1 MEFCDG
7 YAENGLYYVEQGQG
21 EVLVLLHRNGE
32 DHTYFKNQ
40 ISFFAKK
47 YKVIAIDTRGHG
59 KSERGDK
66 EITIL
71 QAAEDLKKFLD
82 EKKMTRIHLLGFSDG
97 GNIAL
102 VFALKYPS
110 YVKTLLLNGANLS
123 PARVKVSIQFPIACA
138 YLLVSAIA
146 AVKKDLKQKK
156 EILGLM
162 VKEPHIRPDQ
172 LKRLH
177 MPVMVIVGTK
187 DMIRHSH
194 SRKIYERLIN
204 GTWCCIQG
212 SHFIAGEEPEKFNEN
227 VERFL
232 KNHGRTH
239 W

>member
-21 EVLVLLHRNGE
+21 DVLVLLHGNGE
-32 DHTYFKNQ
+32 NHTYFKNQ
-40 ISFFAKK
+40 ISFFARK
-47 YKVIAIDTRGHG
+47 YKVVAIDTRGHG
-59 KSERGDK
+59 KSKRGNK

-71 QAAEDLKKFLD
+71 QAAEDLKNFLD
-82 EKKMTRIHLLGFSDG
+82 EKKMTSIHLLGFSDG

-110 YVKTLLLNGANLS
+110 YVKTLILNGANLS
-123 PARVKVSIQFPIACA
+123 PAGVKVSVQFPVVCE

-146 AVKKDLKQKK
+146 SVKKELKQKK

-162 VKEPHIRPDQ
+162 VKEPHIGTKQ

-187 DMIRHSH
+187 DMIRHFH
-194 SRKIYERLIN
+194 SRKIYEHLIN

-232 KNHGRTH
+232 KKHGRIG